1 MRGREFEH
9 EIDREG
15 RARHGIFSLDDLFA
29 MGLTRASIG
38 RRVRSG
44 RLIRVYEGVFRTPG
58 APPTWEQGLWAA
70 YAWAKA
76 DCVFSHRSGLLLHR
90 IAGATD
96 RVVEMT
102 VTRKSTSPDPN
113 LILHYTSRNPVN
125 YSRVKES
132 LPVTSV
138 PRTLL
143 DVASVLRTWHL
154 ELALDDALRQEAT
167 SVPEMWSIL
176 DQWGGRGCTGTKALR
191 RLLDERSDGGARS
204 QSTFEVVTDEL
215 LRTSSL
221 PPYFRQFEVMTKQG
235 LPALIDFAWP
245 EAKLGVEADS
255 YKWHSGR
262 QQWQSDMERQNA
274 LAEIGWLLL
283 RFSWWDVTRRP
294 NYVLDTIATTLR
306 ARLLSAQ

>member
-1 MRGREFEH
+1 MRPRQTED
-9 EIDREG
+9 EIDRLG
-15 RARHGIFSLDDLFA
+15 RARHGVFSLDDLFA
-29 MGLTRASIG
+29 MGLTREAIG

-58 APPTWEQGLWAA
+58 SPATWEQGLWAA
-70 YAWAKA
+70 LAWARG

-90 IAGATD
+90 LAGATD

-102 VTRKSTSPDPN
+102 VTRKSRTPDPN
-113 LILHYTSRNPVN
+113 LILHYTSRNPFN
-125 YSRVKES
+125 YSQLRDG

-143 DVASVLRTWHL
+143 DVAAVLKSWHL
-154 ELALDDALRQEAT
+154 ELALDDALRRGAT
-167 SVPEMWSIL
+167 SVSDMWSML
-176 DQWGGRGCTGTKALR
+176 QRWGGRGCTGSKAIR
-191 RLLDERSDGGARS
+191 RLLEERTDGRARS
-204 QSTFEVVTDEL
+204 QSTFEIVTDEL
-215 LRTSSL
+215 LRNSSL
-221 PPYFRQFEVMTKQG
+221 PPYFRQFEVMTKLG
-235 LPALIDFAWP
+235 IPAFIDFAWP
-245 EAKLGVEADS
+245 EARLGVEADS

-294 NYVLDTIATTLR
+294 NYVLETIASTLE